1 MFICPQCSSKLSAN
15 LKQIP
20 KKCSKCNSKINF
32 HKIDENKSI
41 PILLKDSE
49 SHSLEPYIKR
59 IGANNSIVRGIY
71 SYFSVTK
78 KKIPYLTKYS
88 LSKLP
93 NLKILV
99 IGGGTL
105 SFGMEKYMSK
115 FSKFIFFSDIYIT
128 PIVDVI
134 CDAHNL
140 PFSEFSFD
148 IVICTSVFEH
158 LENPDLAAK
167 NIYKVLKNRGILY
180 SEIPFLQS
188 VHEKDFDFTRY
199 TMKGHLK
206 LFKNLNPIEYGKSK
220 GFYIALLWMIRD
232 QIQIFNKLLA
242 KVFFA
247 ISYPIFFILDELFR
261 DFFKDTY
268 CETYLIAE
276 KLDK

>member
-1 MFICPQCSSKLSAN
+1 MFICPKCHSKLSPN
-15 LKQIP
+15 LKLIP
-20 KKCSKCNSKINF
+20 KKCSKCNTKINF
-32 HKIDENKSI
+32 HKIGGTKSV
-41 PILLKDSE
+41 PLLLKDAE
-49 SHSLEPYIKR
+49 SYSLDPYIKR
-59 IGANNSIVRGIY
+59 VGANNTVVRGIY

-78 KKIPYLTKYS
+78 KKIPFLNKYA

-105 SFGMEKYMSK
+105 SFGMEKFMRK
-115 FSKFIFFSDIYIT
+115 FSEYIYFSDIYVT
-128 PIVDVI
+128 PLVDVV

-148 IVICTSVFEH
+148 VVICTSVFEH
-158 LENPDLAAK
+158 LENPDIASK
-167 NIYKVLKNRGILY
+167 NIYKVLKNEGILY

-199 TMKGHLK
+199 TMNGHLK
-206 LFKNLNPIEYGKSK
+206 LFNDLNPVEYGISK
-220 GFYIALLWMIRD
+220 GFYITLLWMIRD

-242 KVFFA
+242 KVFFTTT
-247 ISYPIFFILDELFR
+247 YPVFFILDELFR

-268 CETYLIAE
+268 CETYLIAKKE
-276 KLDK
+276 VK